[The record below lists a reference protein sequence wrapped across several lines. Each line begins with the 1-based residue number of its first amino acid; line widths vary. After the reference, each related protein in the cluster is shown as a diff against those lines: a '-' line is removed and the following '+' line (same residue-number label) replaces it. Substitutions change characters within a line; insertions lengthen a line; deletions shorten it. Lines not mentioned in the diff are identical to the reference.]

1 MSRPRAGV
9 PPAVARGLLAAA
21 VALLVTGCAGVPERS
36 AVVPASRIEAPR
48 LQPFAV
54 PPTSG
59 DTPDGIVRGFIAAGK
74 DFHQNHQVARDYLDS
89 GGVQWQALAPVVV
102 VESEPCVRLTAVD
115 GAPVAGSDAVG
126 GPACGGKDLNRAER
140 GAVAASHPRDGQT
153 ATVRVTAT
161 VHARIDAL
169 GTFTLTDP
177 RRASYQQDFSLMAR
191 GGEWRI
197 VQPPPGLVLTSSA
210 LTTTFSPSPLYFA
223 ARAVR
228 PGDDEAGKGDKVAA
242 TGEWLVPDVRWF
254 PTTALEPASTASMAV
269 RALLNGPSDW
279 LAAAVTTGVGAG
291 VELAPLAGVQFDGSV
306 ARIDLTRP
314 PAQRALLQAQLLATL
329 QALPFE
335 PGSAPVGTVELTVKQ
350 VKLDIPSDPV
360 PRLWSPPPVEA
371 PPTGGRRDDPDSVGA
386 GYPLC
391 ITGKGEV
398 GQTRF
403 TDRVSCVARQD
414 LAPLTKTGPA
424 SVPAS
429 DLRRSLF
436 AALSQGGNVVYALS
450 SGQEEAS
457 VAVRSLQLT
466 TPSVDGQGLP
476 GEGWVWAASSVPGGP
491 VLAGGAGRRRQVTV
505 AVPWL
510 GTGRILSL
518 RISPEGARALLVVQR
533 GDRTEAVV
541 SGVVRAADGTPLRL
555 ARGALSLLP
564 DLTSAVDAGWRDPL
578 QVAVLGVRSGSPRTS
593 VWGVRVG
600 GDASALGSE
609 IPARQQAVGLVVS
622 GASVD
627 IYVRTAARTAAGGA
641 LLSSLGGGW
650 KAIDVRAPALPG

>member
-1 MSRPRAGV
+1 
-9 PPAVARGLLAAA
+9 VARGLLAAA
-21 VALLVTGCAGVPERS
+21 VALLVAGCAGVPGRS
-36 AVVPASRIEAPR
+36 GVVPASRIEAPR

-74 DFHQNHQVARDYLDS
+74 DFHQNHQVAREYLDG

-126 GPACGGKDLNRAER
+126 GTACGGKELNRAER
-140 GAVAASHPRDGQT
+140 GEVAGSHPRNGQT
-153 ATVRVTAT
+153 ATVRVTAK

-177 RRASYQQDFSLMAR
+177 RQGSYQQDFSLVGR

-197 VQPPPGLVLTSSA
+197 VEPLPGLVLTSSA

-223 ARAVR
+223 ERAVR
-228 PGDDEAGKGDKVAA
+228 PGDEEAGKGDKVPT
-242 TGEWLVPDVRWF
+242 TGAWLVPDVRWF
-254 PTTALEPASTASMAV
+254 PTTALEPAATASMAV

-279 LAAAVTTGVGAG
+279 LAAAVTTGVGPG
-291 VELAPLAGVQFDGSV
+291 VELAPLAGVQFDGTV

-314 PAQRALLQAQLLATL
+314 PAQRRLLQAQLLATL

-335 PGSAPVGTVELTVKQ
+335 PGFAPVGTVELTVKQ
-350 VKLDIPSDPV
+350 VKLDIPRDPV
-360 PRLWSPPPVEA
+360 PGLWSPPAIEEPRTA
-371 PPTGGRRDDPDSVGA
+371 GRRDDPDTIGA

-391 ITGKGEV
+391 VTSKGEV

-403 TDRVSCVARQD
+403 TDKASCVARQD
-414 LAPLTKTGPA
+414 LAPLTKAAPA
-424 SVPAS
+424 AVPAA

-436 AALSQGGNVVYALS
+436 AALSQGRDVVYALP
-450 SGQEEAS
+450 SGQQDAT
-457 VAVRSLQLT
+457 VAVRGQQLT
-466 TPSVDGQGLP
+466 TPSIDGEGLP
-476 GEGWVWAASSVPGGP
+476 GQGWVWAASSVPGGP
-491 VLAGGAGRRRQVTV
+491 VLAGGAGRRQVTV

-510 GTGRILSL
+510 GSGTILSL

-533 GDRTEAVV
+533 GARTEAVV

-578 QVAVLGVRSGSPRTS
+578 QVAVLGVRSGSSKTS
-593 VWGVRVG
+593 VWGVRAG
-600 GDASALGSE
+600 GDVSSLGSE
-609 IPARQQAVGLVVS
+609 IPAGQSAVGLVVS

-627 IYVRTAARTAAGGA
+627 TYVRTAADRA

-650 KAIDVRAPALPG
+650 KVIDLRAPALPG